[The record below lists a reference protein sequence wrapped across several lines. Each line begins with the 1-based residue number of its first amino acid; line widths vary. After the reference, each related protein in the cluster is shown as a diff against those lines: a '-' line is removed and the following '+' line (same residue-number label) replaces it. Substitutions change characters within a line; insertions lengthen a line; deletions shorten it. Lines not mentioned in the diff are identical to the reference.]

1 MSNGEKTQLSPV
13 HINEP
18 FLICPSHFEQFLLE
32 EEQARVKAI
41 SLFTSTRDG
50 IMSVD
55 GDVATINIKGVLR
68 SSAPI
73 FSWSSW
79 TIYSDILAAL
89 HVAETTPSVRKIIL
103 AIDSPGG
110 DVAGLDSV
118 ASQIR
123 ESKKN
128 TVAHVDNL
136 AASAAY
142 WLASQADE
150 IIATSPTARFGSIGV
165 VQRVVDWT
173 KSDANFG
180 IITHTIVSTKSPKKV
195 PDPATK
201 GGRDQIRSE
210 LDDLLDVFVTRVAD
224 GRKVDKGNVY
234 SDFGQGGVLIADKA
248 LASGMIDHVFWSN
261 LVKQERTV
269 KAITEKKENAEK
281 QPLKDISMSV
291 EKTYAD
297 GVAAG
302 IEQERTRVTRL
313 IGWLDMKGA
322 SGLAMDAIRGG
333 QCEND
338 ILGQLVRAS
347 HLPSEAIHRQAENVP
362 EVDTSAQESSAES
375 EEKRVA
381 NAAAA
386 ILKHSVEVRN
396 V

>member
-1 MSNGEKTQLSPV
+1 MSEKIQSSPV

-55 GDVATINIKGVLR
+55 GDVATISIKGVLR

-73 FSWSSW
+73 LSWSSW

-89 HVAETTPSVRKIIL
+89 HVAEATPSVRKIIL

-142 WLASQADE
+142 WLASQADK

-173 KSDANFG
+173 KFDANFG

-195 PDPATK
+195 PDPATE

-224 GRKVDKGNVY
+224 GRRVDKEKVY
-234 SDFGQGGVLIADKA
+234 SDFGQGDVLIAEKA
-248 LASGMIDHVFWSN
+248 SSIGMIDQVLWNNS
-261 LVKQERTV
+261 VKQERTV
-269 KAITEKKENAEK
+269 EAIIEKKENAKK
-281 QPLKDISMSV
+281 QPLKETSMS
-291 EKTYAD
+291 EKTYTD
-297 GVAAG
+297 GVAVG
-302 IEQERTRVTRL
+302 IQQERTRVTRL
-313 IGWLDMKGA
+313 IGWLDTEGA
-322 SGLAMDAIRGG
+322 SGLAMDAIRSG

-338 ILGQLVRAS
+338 IMGQLVRAS

-362 EVDTSAQESSAES
+362 DVDTSTHESSAES

-386 ILKHSVEVRN
+386 ILKHSAEVRN